1 MNLHNYIKENAPL
14 SLLKI
19 VAIFTNQEY
28 LKQLDNEIIK
38 KWMTKT
44 KDEYLLYSYKQ
55 LLKINSDKELRQ
67 EYIDYYKRL
76 PSEESLRMRGMNE
89 LDLEDFKKNIYKSY

>member
-1 MNLHNYIKENAPL
+1 MNLYNYIKENAPL

-19 VAIFTNQEY
+19 VPIFTNPEY
-28 LKQLDNEIIK
+28 LKQLDNEVIK
-38 KWMTKT
+38 KWMGNTE
-44 KDEYLLYSYKQ
+44 DEYLLYSYKE
-55 LLKINSDKELRQ
+55 LLRINSDKELRQ

-76 PSEESLRMRGMNE
+76 PSEEALRMKGMNE